1 MDFEE
6 NVNNIFNAIKKVLLY
21 KNKNYGNSALSP
33 KNIFYKGDAKNAI
46 LIRLDDKLCRII
58 ANRNT
63 DPRVNDICDI
73 IGYLTLLLVNMKV
86 KEEDILKLMD

>member
-6 NVNNIFNAIKKVLLY
+6 NVNNIFNALKEVLLY

-33 KNIFYKGDAKNAI
+33 RNIFYKGDAKSAI

-58 ANRNT
+58 SNKNS

-73 IGYLTLLLVNMKV
+73 IGYLTLLLVNMDVKV
-86 KEEDILKLMD
+86 EDILKLKD